1 MHSQTIHTLP
11 TIGDQAAGTAPG
23 IESRNGHPAAASH
36 AHLLDNVLIL
46 EHFAEDDAAV
56 VRPASD
62 AEDVDKVVHTCLQ
75 VGARAISL
83 AEANLDAAVVERS
96 FETMVDRLG
105 QQLADTATSV
115 HDTTHALLD
124 AEDGALAAA
133 LTGWRTEVE
142 NTLGEAF
149 DEDSKKSVI
158 GKLDR
163 VLEQARDAQVEAVRR
178 LIDPHDEDGP
188 LARQRRE
195 ILKAVKEESAAIKTA
210 VADVSE
216 KIAVRRA
223 EAELLERTAIKGI
236 AFEDLVHAQVAAIV
250 EPLGDIAEQTGLA
263 VGASGSKK
271 GDEVVTLNPE
281 DVRGHGA
288 RYVLEAKDRK
298 LGLSAILAELDE
310 GQTNREALAS
320 VAVFSSASN
329 CPSVGPFSYHG
340 TRALV
345 VLDKEDPDP
354 GPLHLACLWARWAVR
369 RQLAEQHDGVDVDR
383 VEALIAEASRSL
395 DRLATIRRCH
405 TTARNKIQEA
415 SDQVGDLVG
424 EVTDV
429 LARLRQE
436 IDQ

>member
-1 MHSQTIHTLP
+1 MQTQTIHTLP
-11 TIGDQAAGTAPG
+11 TIGDTASADASG
-23 IESRNGHPAAASH
+23 VDGRNGRPAAVGDTYI
-36 AHLLDNVLIL
+36 LDDVLIL
-46 EHFAEDDAAV
+46 EHFTEDDPVVVRLAEGAEDLNT
-56 VRPASD
+56 
-62 AEDVDKVVHTCLQ
+62 VVHTCLQ

-96 FETMVDRLG
+96 FDTMVERLG

-124 AEDGALAAA
+124 ADDGALTAA
-133 LTGWRTEVE
+133 LTSWRTDVE
-142 NTLGEAF
+142 NALGEAF
-149 DEDSKKSVI
+149 DEDSKTSVI

-163 VLEQARDAQVEAVRR
+163 VLEQAREAQVEAMRR

-236 AFEDLVHAQVAAIV
+236 AFEDLVHAHVAAIV
-250 EPLGDIAEQTGLA
+250 EPLGDIAEQSGVTA
-263 VGASGSKK
+263 GASGSKK

-281 DVRGHGA
+281 DVRGQGA

-298 LGLSAILAELDE
+298 LGLSAILTELDDA
-310 GQTNREALAS
+310 QTNRQALAS
-320 VAVFSSASN
+320 IAVFSSTSN
-329 CPSVGPFSYHG
+329 CPSVGPFTYHG
-340 TRALV
+340 MRALV

-415 SDQVGDLVG
+415 SEQVGDLVG

-429 LARLRQE
+429 LARLREE